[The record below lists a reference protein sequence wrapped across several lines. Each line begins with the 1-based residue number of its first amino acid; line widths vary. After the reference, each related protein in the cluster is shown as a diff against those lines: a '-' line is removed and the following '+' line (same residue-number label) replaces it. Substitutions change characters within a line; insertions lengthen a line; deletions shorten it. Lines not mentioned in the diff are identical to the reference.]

1 MHSSVKIFVF
11 LIALWIPIETYGE
24 EGSGIRA
31 EQFIE
36 VLSSEAL
43 TLATDTTLTSRDRL
57 SKISKLL
64 SEGFDMPW
72 IARFILGRNWRNASQ
87 NEREE
92 YSSLFKTILE
102 HSYSRQFTDYSGQK
116 IVILGHKLGRRDYIF
131 VRSRIFDPERSNI
144 HIDVNWRLV
153 PAGNSFKIVDI
164 VIEGVSMAVTQR
176 NEYASVLQRNG
187 NSIPALI
194 NAMRKSLA
202 KLEKRR

>member
-11 LIALWIPIETYGE
+11 LITLWIPIETYGE

>member
-1 MHSSVKIFVF
+1 
-11 LIALWIPIETYGE
+11 
-24 EGSGIRA
+24 
-31 EQFIE
+31 
-36 VLSSEAL
+36 
-43 TLATDTTLTSRDRL
+43 
-57 SKISKLL
+57 
-64 SEGFDMPW
+64 
-72 IARFILGRNWRNASQ
+72 
-87 NEREE
+87 
-92 YSSLFKTILE
+92 
-102 HSYSRQFTDYSGQK
+102 
-116 IVILGHKLGRRDYIF
+116 LGHKLGGRDYIF

>member
-164 VIEGVSMAVTQR
+164 VVEGVSMAVTQR